1 MSSGGST
8 SDATITVVVADANDL
23 RVQRIFARSG
33 ALDELPTVGGTTVV
47 FEGTGIGRESRPVFP
62 FRRRRCGLS
71 ESADSMSTETPPK
84 VSKRDQLERARRR
97 QPFQGKERL
106 RLVFMALG
114 LVAAIGIFLWLR
126 SSLGKSGDPE
136 DVPEIETE

>member
-1 MSSGGST
+1 
-8 SDATITVVVADANDL
+8 
-23 RVQRIFARSG
+23 
-33 ALDELPTVGGTTVV
+33 
-47 FEGTGIGRESRPVFP
+47 
-62 FRRRRCGLS
+62 
-71 ESADSMSTETPPK
+71 MSTETPPK

-136 DVPEIETE
+136 DVPEIETEYAIGSDIWFP